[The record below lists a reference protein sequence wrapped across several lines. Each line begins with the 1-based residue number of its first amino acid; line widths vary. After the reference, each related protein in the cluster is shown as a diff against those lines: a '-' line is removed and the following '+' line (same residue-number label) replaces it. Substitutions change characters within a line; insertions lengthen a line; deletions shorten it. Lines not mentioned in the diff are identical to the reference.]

1 MTAPHEVRRARRR
14 RGCAIATLLA
24 LVLAGCTASGTS
36 ERPAVAFFY
45 MEDCSH
51 CTRMKEVLEALL
63 DESPGLTVRYYDFK
77 SSTGQSLLQKLAVRY
92 RLQSPID
99 VPVILVG
106 DKAIVGEG
114 KPQELALRA
123 AIAACASGSCPSPL
137 R

>member
-1 MTAPHEVRRARRR
+1 MTTLRPVRRAREL
-14 RGCAIATLLA
+14 RGFLLATLLV
-24 LVLAGCTASGTS
+24 LVLAGCAAPSTS
-36 ERPAVAFFY
+36 EDPAIVFFY

-51 CTRMKEVLEALL
+51 CTRMKEVLQTLL
-63 DESPGLTVRYYDFK
+63 DESPGLAVRYYDFK
-77 SSTGQSLLQKLAVRY
+77 SSTGQSLLQKLAIRY

-114 KPQELALRA
+114 RTQELALRA
-123 AIAACASGSCPSPL
+123 AVVACASGDCTSPL

>member
-1 MTAPHEVRRARRR
+1 MNTLRAVCEL
-14 RGCAIATLLA
+14 RGFLLATLLV
-24 LVLAGCTASGTS
+24 LVLAGCAASTS
-36 ERPAVAFFY
+36 EDPAIVFFY

-51 CTRMKEVLEALL
+51 CTRMKEVLQTLL

-77 SSTGQSLLQKLAVRY
+77 SSTGQSLLQKLAIRY

-123 AIAACASGSCPSPL
+123 AIAACAPGNCPSPL